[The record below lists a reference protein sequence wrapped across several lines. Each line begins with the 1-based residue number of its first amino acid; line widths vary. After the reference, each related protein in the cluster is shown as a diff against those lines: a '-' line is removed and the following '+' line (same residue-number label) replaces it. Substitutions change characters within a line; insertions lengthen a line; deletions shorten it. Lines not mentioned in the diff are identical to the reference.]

1 MLHKTSERVVMT
13 KLLVVKGYYDVF
25 YKLLPPSVSS
35 PMSELFGR
43 PRDNTVVIIPLSKA
57 VTMMMLKPEQ

>member
-1 MLHKTSERVVMT
+1 MT